1 MAIGNIDKMSMNLG
15 CKFFCTKKTCSK
27 DIMVPNVGTLHE
39 QVALLAQKSG
49 RHVLLEKPISAT
61 CHAGGHVSQEMISS
75 NWPFFFLQG
84 ILLPSYM
91 CNITRHSKEP
101 YEPTFIKESHLTY
114 CCYPSAATP
123 SLRCV

>member
-75 NWPFFFLQG
+75 NWPVFFNRGFYYPV
-84 ILLPSYM
+84 IWW
-91 CNITRHSKEP
+91 NITRHSKER
-101 YEPTFIKESHLTY
+101 YEPTFIKESHLT
-114 CCYPSAATP
+114 
-123 SLRCV
+123 